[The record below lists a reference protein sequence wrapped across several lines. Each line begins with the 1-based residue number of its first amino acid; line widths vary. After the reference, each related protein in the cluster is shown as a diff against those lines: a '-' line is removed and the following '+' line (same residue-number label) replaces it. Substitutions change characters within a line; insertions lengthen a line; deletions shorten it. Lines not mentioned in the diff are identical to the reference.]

1 MHRDHQGRS
10 IVLFLQIRFAVDER
24 LELRHGIEDRLN
36 THAGALP
43 ALMKRGNSI
52 LAAGCPRVRSFPS
65 KAVFSP
71 VHAPTDSAEEP
82 KKEWEPML
90 QKSDTKSRAKVAPH
104 I

>member
-24 LELRHGIEDRLN
+24 LELLHPIEDRLN
-36 THAGALP
+36 THPGALP

-82 KKEWEPML
+82 IFATLCGQGAGSGARP
-90 QKSDTKSRAKVAPH
+90 SR
-104 I
+104 